1 MYIFG
6 LQGFFSMINNAS
18 AIYLMRY
25 SPAGAKIGVFE
36 IAGAIVWF
44 MGQSMEI
51 ISDKQLQAFRDD
63 TSNRGKVIDTGF
75 WRYTRHPNYFGE
87 ALSWWGIYI
96 IACGAP
102 NGYWTFWSALFIT
115 LLLRYV
121 SGVRM
126 LELKQRLKPAYR
138 IYMMETSALIPM
150 WYTKVPEA
158 DRPELLEKFKK
169 EIAEEIAL
177 GKNPA
182 TKDIASIQPVGDSKS
197 DEF

>member
-1 MYIFG
+1 
-6 LQGFFSMINNAS
+6 MINNAS
-18 AIYLMRY
+18 AIFVMRY
-25 SPAGAKIGVFE
+25 SPAGAKIGAFE
-36 IAGAIVWF
+36 IAGAAVWF
-44 MGQSMEI
+44 TGQMMEI
-51 ISDKQLQAFRDD
+51 IGDKQLQAFRDD
-63 TSNRGKVIDTGF
+63 ENNRGKVIDTGF

-96 IACGAP
+96 IACGVPGTATHTA
-102 NGYWTFWSALFIT
+102 GYWTFWSALFIT

-150 WYTKVPEA
+150 WYTKVPEEE
-158 DRPELLEKFKK
+158 RPALLEKFKK
-169 EIAEEIAL
+169 EIDEEIAL

-182 TKDIASIQPVGDSKS
+182 TKDVASIQPAKKGDDFTKI
-197 DEF
+197 